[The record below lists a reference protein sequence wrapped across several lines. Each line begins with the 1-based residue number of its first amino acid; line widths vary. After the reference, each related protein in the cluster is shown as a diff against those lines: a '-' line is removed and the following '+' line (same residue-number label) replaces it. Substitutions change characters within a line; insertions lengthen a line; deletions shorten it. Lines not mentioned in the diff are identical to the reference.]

1 MRQLPAQ
8 TSDPQL
14 PAVPRTAAP
23 RTRPAPRCQT
33 STPRN
38 GSRQTVATDPRSAP
52 RNASRQ
58 TISTDLRRVSE
69 PPLRRVSNPIRQPI
83 VTPLPAASRTR
94 RAPLT
99 HPRSNTPRN
108 LPTPP
113 LKSKRKKGQL
123 HTTIQLTLPE
133 SCLGRELESW

>member
-58 TISTDLRRVSE
+58 TISTDLRRVS
-69 PPLRRVSNPIRQPI
+69 NPIRQPI

-123 HTTIQLTLPE
+123 HTTLQLALPE
-133 SCLGRELESW
+133 SCLGRELECW